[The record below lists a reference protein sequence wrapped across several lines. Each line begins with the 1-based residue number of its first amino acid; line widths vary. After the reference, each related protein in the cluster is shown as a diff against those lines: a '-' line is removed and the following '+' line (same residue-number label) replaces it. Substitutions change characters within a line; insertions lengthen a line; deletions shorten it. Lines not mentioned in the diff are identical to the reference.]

1 MMLGHAILSG
11 PHTRL
16 PPTAATPPANKSKLE
31 TTFKSSNTNTMLEPK
46 ISGTG
51 PVFLCWR
58 NVGIS
63 KILPFCHRQTHHTG
77 QPPKWP
83 KCYPTAPSPM
93 TDFCHYLAK
102 NHATKNVIEPKW
114 APWARAQYRWAQR
127 FDRSQASPPD
137 RSCLLP
143 SLIIIIEI
151 DGDMI

>member
-16 PPTAATPPANKSKLE
+16 PPTAATPPANKSKLD
-31 TTFKSSNTNTMLEPK
+31 TTCKSSNTNTMLEPK

-77 QPPKWP
+77 QPPKTAEMLPYGSFPHDGFWP
-83 KCYPTAPSPM
+83 LLGQKSCYKKCDQTKMGAMSP
-93 TDFCHYLAK
+93 
-102 NHATKNVIEPKW
+102 
-114 APWARAQYRWAQR
+114 
-127 FDRSQASPPD
+127 
-137 RSCLLP
+137 LP
-143 SLIIIIEI
+143 ILTNAVAERNGLIVR
-151 DGDMI
+151 GRPY